1 MKIDRQTI
9 RDLRDTL
16 LFILGAYLAVYEVQF
31 SPPPVEVQSLIL
43 AAACMGLPGVL
54 RA

>member
-1 MKIDRQTI
+1 MKLDPQTI
-9 RDLRDTL
+9 RNTRDTV
-16 LFILGAYLAVYEVQF
+16 LFVLGAYLAVYEVQF

-43 AAACMGLPGVL
+43 AAACLGLPGVL